1 MQKNE
6 TYKHVPT
13 GHIVEITDATGSW
26 IHYKNLTLGTENS
39 KPKYVFKQFYKR
51 LKE

>member
-39 KPKYVFKQFYKR
+39 KPKYVFNQFYKK